1 MMSKVSKELLMAA
14 VIVVCA
20 FDSAMAQGG
29 PAPPPALN
37 EVPLDGLS
45 MMLLAA
51 GAGYGAR
58 EVLRRGTHDE
68 N

>member
-1 MMSKVSKELLMAA
+1 MMSKISKNLLMAA
-14 VIVVCA
+14 VVMICA

-37 EVPLDGLS
+37 EVPLDGFSAL
-45 MMLLAA
+45 LLAA
-51 GAGYGAR
+51 GAGFGAR
-58 EVLRRGTHDE
+58 KVLRRGTHDE

>member
-1 MMSKVSKELLMAA
+1 MMSKMSKNLLMAA
-14 VIVVCA
+14 VVMICA

-37 EVPLDGLS
+37 EVPLDGFSAL
-45 MMLLAA
+45 LLAA
-51 GAGYGAR
+51 GAGFGAKQ
-58 EVLRRGTHDE
+58 LRNRKR